1 MGDHSFFCDFK
12 LTFDVKYDNMINS
25 NDRLLVIS
33 TSTIHG
39 YSFLEYIKDE
49 IKEFINSDEIV
60 FVPYARPSGISYN
73 DYTQHV
79 QDALQDVG
87 ISVKGLH
94 TFENKKEAIL
104 HAKAIFIGGG
114 NTFLLLKTLY
124 EQGLVEELRKAVHH
138 GVPYIGTSAGSNLTG
153 LTIGTTND
161 MPIVYPPSFDA
172 LQFLPFN
179 INPHY
184 LDPDPDSTHKGEIRE
199 TRINEFHQFNHQAVI
214 GLREGSW
221 LRVEN
226 GVVELKGELSARVF
240 RRNEAPLEVSSGILK
255 EDLYSL

>member
-1 MGDHSFFCDFK
+1 
-12 LTFDVKYDNMINS
+12 MINP
-25 NDRLLVIS
+25 NYRLLVIS

-39 YSFLEYIKDE
+39 SGYLEYIREEILDFLQTDE
-49 IKEFINSDEIV
+49 LLFIP
-60 FVPYARPSGISYN
+60 FARPSGISHD
-73 DYTQHV
+73 DYTQSV
-79 QDALQDVG
+79 KDALNPFG
-87 ISVKGLH
+87 IKVSGVH
-94 TFENKKEAIL
+94 SYDDPKEAVNN
-104 HAKAIFIGGG
+104 AKAIFIGGG

-124 EQGLVEELRKAVHH
+124 ELGLVEVLREVVAN
-138 GVPYIGTSAGSNLTG
+138 GTPYMGSSAGSNMTG

-184 LDPDPDSTHKGEIRE
+184 LDPDPNSTHKGETRE
-199 TRINEFHQFNHQAVI
+199 TRINEFHKFNEQTVI

-226 GVVELKGELSARVF
+226 STIELKGNLTARIFKPNQEPV
-240 RRNEAPLEVSSGILK
+240 EVESGILS
-255 EDLYSL
+255 EEIYI

>member
-1 MGDHSFFCDFK
+1 
-12 LTFDVKYDNMINS
+12 MINP
-25 NDRLLVIS
+25 NYRLLVIS

-39 YSFLEYIKDE
+39 SGYLEYIREEIIDFLQTDE
-49 IKEFINSDEIV
+49 LLFI
-60 FVPYARPSGISYN
+60 PYARPSGISH
-73 DYTQHV
+73 DTYTQNV
-79 QDALQDVG
+79 VDALNPFG
-87 ISVKGLH
+87 IKVSGIHNYDNPIEAVK
-94 TFENKKEAIL
+94 N
-104 HAKAIFIGGG
+104 AKAVFIGGG

-124 EQGLVEELRKAVHH
+124 ELGLVEVLRETIAN
-138 GVPYIGTSAGSNLTG
+138 GIPYMGSSAGSNMTG

-184 LDPDPDSTHKGEIRE
+184 LDPDPNSTHKGETRE
-199 TRINEFHQFNHQAVI
+199 TRINEFHKFNTQTVI

-226 GVVELKGELSARVF
+226 SIIELKGNLKARIF
-240 RRNEAPLEVSSGILK
+240 KPNQNPLEIESGILS
-255 EDLYSL
+255 EEVYL

>member
-1 MGDHSFFCDFK
+1 
-12 LTFDVKYDNMINS
+12 MINP
-25 NDRLLVIS
+25 NYRLLVIS

-39 YSFLEYIKDE
+39 SGYLEYIREEILDFLQTDE
-49 IKEFINSDEIV
+49 LLFIP
-60 FVPYARPSGISYN
+60 FARPSGISH
-73 DYTQHV
+73 DEYTQSV
-79 QDALQDVG
+79 KDALNPFG
-87 ISVKGLH
+87 IKVSGVH
-94 TFENKKEAIL
+94 SYDDPKEAVNN
-104 HAKAIFIGGG
+104 AKAIFIGGG

-124 EQGLVEELRKAVHH
+124 KLGLVEVLREVVAN
-138 GVPYIGTSAGSNLTG
+138 GTPYMGSSAGSNMTG

-184 LDPDPDSTHKGEIRE
+184 LDPDPNSTHKGETRE
-199 TRINEFHQFNHQAVI
+199 TRINEFHKFNEQTVI

-226 GVVELKGELSARVF
+226 STIELKGNLTARIF
-240 RRNEAPLEVSSGILK
+240 KPNQEPIEVESGILS
-255 EDLYSL
+255 EDIYF